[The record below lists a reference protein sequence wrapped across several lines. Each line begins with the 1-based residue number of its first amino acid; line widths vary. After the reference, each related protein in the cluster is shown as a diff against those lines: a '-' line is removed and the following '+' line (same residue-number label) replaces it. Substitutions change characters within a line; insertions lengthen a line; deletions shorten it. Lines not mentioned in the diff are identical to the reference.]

1 MFALFSKNC
10 DYRRDEPRVH
20 IDVRPDTSVKSLW
33 VHIGDIALAFSLE
46 EAALLRDR
54 ITAVLAA
61 QTQAPAE
68 VRS

>member
-1 MFALFSKNC
+1 MYATL
-10 DYRRDEPRVH
+10 YRIGDLAYGEPRVH
-20 IDVRPDTSVKSLW
+20 IETRPDNETSLW
-33 VHIGDIALAFSLE
+33 INIGGMALALSLE